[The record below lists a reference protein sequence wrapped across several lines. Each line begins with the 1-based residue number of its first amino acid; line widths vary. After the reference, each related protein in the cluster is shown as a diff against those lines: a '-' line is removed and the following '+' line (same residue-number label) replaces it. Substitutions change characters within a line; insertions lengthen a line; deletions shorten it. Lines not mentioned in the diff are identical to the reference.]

1 MNDDDNKPLV
11 PEGGVDESKP
21 TTEADETKI
30 EVKTNSSSS
39 ENEPKDQSDEIDI
52 TAALNGEDVTPEEE
66 PEEPVSDFDRE
77 LDRVEGIESAAT
89 ATAAPEASV
98 EEELSKLD
106 KTEDVDMT
114 APVDLDEKT
123 EIEEKKAEIA
133 AVASKPKEEV
143 ANAAFV
149 SALQQQDQK
158 KKEKKG
164 AAGIIAVLLAIL
176 VVAAGAG
183 AAFFYLQ
190 WSDARDQLS
199 AVESDLDSE
208 RTKIAGLQAEVAELD
223 DESQA
228 AEPEAATY
236 VVIKELG
243 VRYKVTA
250 ENENLIYAYL
260 GTTVAENVK
269 TIGFSTVKLSDV
281 REGASAPVQNPC
293 GVNDGSMGMISRY
306 DTGTPAAGTVTRKVG
321 EFTYVFTSPQNACT
335 TSVPAAELEAV
346 TAQVKAVFET
356 LELIPVDDAADQAV
370 SGDDTATSS
379 DMQTPATSTT
389 N

>member
-30 EVKTNSSSS
+30 EVKTNSGTPEDELKS
-39 ENEPKDQSDEIDI
+39 QSDEIDI
-52 TAALNGEDVTPEEE
+52 TAALNGEDATPEEE

-89 ATAAPEASV
+89 ATAAPEVPV
-98 EEELSKLD
+98 EDGLSKAD
-106 KTEDVDMT
+106 EVDDVDMT

-123 EIEEKKAEIA
+123 ETEEKKIEIA
-133 AVASKPKEEV
+133 AAVNKPKEEA
-143 ANAAFV
+143 ANTAFV

-164 AAGIIAVLLAIL
+164 ATGIIAILLAIL
-176 VVAAGAG
+176 VLAAGAG

-199 AVESDLDSE
+199 SVESDLDSE
-208 RTKIAGLQAEVAELD
+208 RAKITSLQAEVAELD
-223 DESQA
+223 EESQA
-228 AEPEAATY
+228 VEPEAAAY

-250 ENENLIYAYL
+250 ENKDLIYAYL
-260 GTTVAENVK
+260 GTTTAENIK

-281 REGASAPVQNPC
+281 REGTAANAQNPC
-293 GVNDGSMGMISRY
+293 GVSKGSLGMISRY
-306 DTGTPAAGTVTRKVG
+306 DTGAPAAGVVNRKVG
-321 EFTYVFTSPQNACT
+321 DFTYVFASPQNACT
-335 TSVPAAELEAV
+335 TSVPGAELEAV
-346 TAQVKAVFET
+346 TAQVKAVFDA
-356 LELIPVDDAADQAV
+356 LELIPAEDTADQATG
-370 SGDDTATSS
+370 GDDTATSS
-379 DMQTPATSTT
+379 DVQTPAASAT